1 MKKERID
8 KIISSQ
14 ANISRSDARR
24 DIKRCLV
31 TVNGE
36 IIRDF
41 SLQVD
46 PESCEIVYNGQAL
59 SYKKYVYLI
68 MNKPAGVLS
77 ASNDKSRKTVVDLVP
92 ESLSRQGLFPV
103 GRLDR
108 DTTGLMLITDDGVFA
123 HKVISPK
130 SKIPKTYIAE
140 LDGNINEDMIK
151 LFADGVT
158 LADGA
163 RCKPALLKFKG
174 EGLAEITIT
183 EGKYHQIKRMFGV
196 VGLGVNTLC
205 RISLGALSL
214 PEDLGLGDCRELS
227 KTEFQ
232 QIFTIY

>member
-140 LDGNINEDMIK
+140 LDGNINENMIK

>member
-14 ANISRSDARR
+14 VNISRSDARR

-31 TVNGE
+31 TVDGE
-36 IIRDF
+36 LVRDF

-46 PESCEIVYNGQAL
+46 PESCEIIYNGQAL
-59 SYKKYVYLI
+59 SYKKYIYLV

-92 ESLSRQGLFPV
+92 QSLARQNLFPV

-108 DTTGLMLITDDGVFA
+108 DTTGLLLITDDGVFA

-130 SKIPKTYIAE
+130 SKIPKTYIAG
-140 LDGNINEDMIK
+140 LDGNINDDMVK
-151 LFADGVT
+151 LFEEGVT
-158 LADGA
+158 LADGSLCSSA
-163 RCKPALLKFKG
+163 ILKPNGDCSA
-174 EGLAEITIT
+174 AITIT

-196 VGLGVNTLC
+196 VGLGVNSLC
-205 RISLGALSL
+205 RISLGGLAL
-214 PEDLGLGDCRELS
+214 PHDLRPGDCRELT
-227 KTEFQ
+227 KAEFK
-232 QIFTIY
+232 QIFTIF